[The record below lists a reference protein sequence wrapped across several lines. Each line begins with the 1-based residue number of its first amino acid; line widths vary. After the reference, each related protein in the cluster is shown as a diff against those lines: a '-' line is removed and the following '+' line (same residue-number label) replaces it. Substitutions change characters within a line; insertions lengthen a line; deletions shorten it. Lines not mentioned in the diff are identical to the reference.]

1 MNRGKEKL
9 HNVQEKTCGA
19 LHSVQYGDMKHA
31 ARIEAEK
38 KVATAAAAMKRAE
51 MGTDEAAYL
60 AAAAAWKASVA
71 ELVAAEMAHPTA
83 REGARRANI
92 IRLENRGLA
101 A

>member
-1 MNRGKEKL
+1 
-9 HNVQEKTCGA
+9 
-19 LHSVQYGDMKHA
+19 MKHI

-38 KVATAAAAMKRAE
+38 KVAIAASAMKRAE
-51 MGTDEAAYL
+51 MGADESSYL

-71 ELVAAEMAHPTA
+71 ELVAAEMAHPTQ
-83 REGARRANI
+83 RETARRENR